1 VILVVGGGDAGKSS
15 YCRFLVTELL
25 AVGHRVAIVDADIGQ
40 KDVGPPATVTLGYA
54 SGTAEHWSASP
65 AAFYF
70 VGSTSPV
77 GRMLPLVVGTS
88 RLVSAADAPFVVIDT
103 TGYVEGAGRV
113 LKAYKIEA
121 VRPDLVIAI
130 ERRGELETILR
141 SHRTYRT
148 IRIRP
153 SRKARPRDRWE
164 RDLARE
170 KAFAAYF
177 KDAHRLEFKLD
188 EIVFQRSLLFT
199 GEPVAVAGALYAE
212 RTSEGVVAVAEGP
225 LAGAESAKWLRSGFE
240 RNLLCGVADECN
252 RGVGLAIIESID
264 FGQRTVL
271 LMSPVSPEKVRVL
284 QLGDLYVGL
293 DGRELGHVDRE
304 GL

>member
-1 VILVVGGGDAGKSS
+1 VSRQNEYRHQAIREGARRVTRLHVPEAWRKSATTVLQERPRVILVVGGGDAGKSS

-54 SGTAEHWSASP
+54 AGTAEHWSASP

-88 RLVSAADAPFVVIDT
+88 RLVSAADAPFVVVDT

-164 RDLARE
+164 RGWIHISSATPELRA
-170 KAFAAYF
+170 KA
-177 KDAHRLEFKLD
+177 
-188 EIVFQRSLLFT
+188 S
-199 GEPVAVAGALYAE
+199 
-212 RTSEGVVAVAEGP
+212 SGV
-225 LAGAESAKWLRSGFE
+225 R
-240 RNLLCGVADECN
+240 
-252 RGVGLAIIESID
+252 
-264 FGQRTVL
+264 
-271 LMSPVSPEKVRVL
+271 
-284 QLGDLYVGL
+284 
-293 DGRELGHVDRE
+293 
-304 GL
+304 